1 MKTKDFVKENFVIDA
16 HEAHQ
21 DHEVQMARSQCY
33 NAAQAAIELHKLLK
47 NISEQQGIEGWVAA
61 KITMAADY
69 LDTVRDY
76 LKYESVD
83 GLHENTSSAVATV
96 PATGKGP
103 NVGTLFG
110 GGYKPQTPFTK
121 KAKKTK

>member
-1 MKTKDFVKENFVIDA
+1 
-16 HEAHQ
+16 
-21 DHEVQMARSQCY
+21 MARAQCY
-33 NAAQAAIELHKLLK
+33 NAAQSAIELHKLLK

-83 GLHENTSSAVATV
+83 GLHENTSSAVATA

-110 GGYKPQTPFTK
+110 GSYKPQTPFTK